1 VTPLIAIPRLVFRKY
16 LGNSYLDLVGKQSW
30 SIGRDETCDIILSD
44 TWVSRKHA
52 LLTVTDTGEFY
63 LEDLRSRNGLMV
75 NNQTI
80 TTPVLLQDGDVLMIG
95 MTEIEF
101 SYPADVSS
109 DVSSPEPSAII
120 PKTVLITL
128 TLPNQAEI
136 WRTLLSAQG
145 LTVIISTFEG
155 NLQQM
160 ICEQAAA
167 KHPLP
172 DLLLIDIEAQPS
184 NTYAFCRWCRS
195 AYPKIKLLLFS
206 ATRTEIFQVERQWA
220 MYQGAQDL
228 LTGFREQNLVGSA
241 IEITTKV
248 DRALKALEWQPLQ
261 QKTLITTLLELQT
274 QIQ

>member
-52 LLTVTDTGEFY
+52 LLTVTDAGEFY

-101 SYPADVSS
+101 SYPT

-128 TLPNQAEI
+128 TSPNQAEI

-145 LTVIISTFEG
+145 LTVIVSTFEG

-172 DLLLIDIEAQPS
+172 DLLVIDIEAQSS